1 MFYII
6 LDKQY
11 FYSEDYHPR
20 KSLYNVTLFDTL
32 EDASL
37 LIVQEKLEDA
47 EIFTLSGTD

>member
-6 LDKQY
+6 LNKQY

-32 EDASL
+32 IDAQQ
-37 LIVQEKLEDA
+37 LILQEKLEDA
-47 EIFTLSGTD
+47 EIFTLGGTD